1 MSFILSW
8 SLKIIALCN
17 HEQKKK
23 RIAIVSVSSIL
34 LVAMVAAVA
43 IGITQGGGTKGQ
55 EEDGDGQL
63 SSSQK
68 NVDVLCQPI
77 EYKETCE
84 KSLSKTSNRTTDIKE
99 LIKATFIAT
108 SEELLKQIH
117 NSTLYHELAKDNM
130 TRQAM
135 DICKE
140 VMDYALNDIH
150 KSVRTLDKF
159 DLSKLSE
166 YAYDLKV
173 WIAGTISH
181 HQTCLDGFENS
192 TTKAGET
199 MAKVLKTSL
208 ELSSNALDIING
220 VSNLLN
226 SLDLSLIAN
235 SNSRRLLL
243 EEESSSHEGDFPS
256 WVNEGQRRLFE
267 GAGPGNVVL
276 NAVNIQL
283 CFVL

>member
-1 MSFILSW
+1 MNHKKLCSLKIIATSCLHGGAHDVYFLFLNGMSFILSW
-8 SLKIIALCN
+8 SLKIIAVCN
-17 HEQKKK
+17 HEQKK

-43 IGITQGGGTKGQ
+43 IGITRGGGTKGQ
-55 EEDGDGQL
+55 EESGDGQI

-68 NVDVLCQPI
+68 NVEVLCQPT

-84 KSLSKTSNRTTDIKE
+84 KSLSKASNKTTDIKE
-99 LIKATFIAT
+99 LIKAAFNAT

-117 NSTLYHELAKDNM
+117 NSTLYHELATDNM

-140 VMDYALNDIH
+140 VLDYAVDDIH
-150 KSVRTLDKF
+150 KSVSTLDKF

-181 HQTCLDGFENS
+181 HQTCLDGF
-192 TTKAGET
+192 
-199 MAKVLKTSL
+199 
-208 ELSSNALDIING
+208 
-220 VSNLLN
+220 
-226 SLDLSLIAN
+226 
-235 SNSRRLLL
+235 
-243 EEESSSHEGDFPS
+243 
-256 WVNEGQRRLFE
+256 
-267 GAGPGNVVL
+267 
-276 NAVNIQL
+276 
-283 CFVL
+283 